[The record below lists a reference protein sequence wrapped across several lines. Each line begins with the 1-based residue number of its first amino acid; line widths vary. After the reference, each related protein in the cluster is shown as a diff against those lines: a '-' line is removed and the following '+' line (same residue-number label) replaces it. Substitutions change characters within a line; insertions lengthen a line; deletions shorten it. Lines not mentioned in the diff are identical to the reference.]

1 MNTINESILVLISDS
16 VVRLVVKETLEHGG
30 YSVFAVGDLGNAVD
44 KLKDCKPDLLII
56 STYVEDIS
64 GYGAAMYLRTKCP
77 GLHVLMV
84 GGLIDDD
91 RLQNRMAL
99 EAFDVFPKLYPATAL
114 LEKVKDVLSQK

>member
-16 VVRLVVKETLEHGG
+16 VVRLVVEETLEHGR
-30 YSVFAVGDLGNAVD
+30 YSVFAAGDLGNAVD
-44 KLKDCKPDLLII
+44 KLEDCRPDLLNI

-77 GLHVLMV
+77 GLRVLMV

-91 RLQNRMAL
+91 RLQNRMTL
-99 EAFDVFPKLYPATAL
+99 EEFDVFPKPYPAAAL
-114 LEKVKDVLSQK
+114 LQKVKHVLSQK